1 VARTLRFADKGG
13 AIVPVNKQTA
23 QSAGD
28 LAEFLEEVGRKL
40 PKGRQLAGLGV
51 LAAGL
56 PALLEF
62 TDGDP
67 VGRNA
72 MQAGGRFA
80 GSLGLG
86 AAGAALGQILIPVPG
101 VGAFVGAT
109 LGGILGDQVG
119 AGAMGGLYDAFAG
132 SEGDRRRRESLKD
145 ARNETQIQVERL
157 TEMMPL
163 TQKLADMEAAR
174 KVNMARRNM
183 EIQRDYNFGNTL
195 NTSALMS
202 QQNEANAM
210 AIAMQQLL

>member
-1 VARTLRFADKGG
+1 
-13 AIVPVNKQTA
+13 VNKQTA

-67 VGRNA
+67 IGRNA

-109 LGGILGDQVG
+109 LGGMLGDQVG

-163 TQKLADMEAAR
+163 TKKLADMEAAR
-174 KVNMARRNM
+174 MVNVARRNM

>member
-1 VARTLRFADKGG
+1 
-13 AIVPVNKQTA
+13 VNKQTA
-23 QSAGD
+23 QTAGD

-67 VGRNA
+67 IGRNA

-109 LGGILGDQVG
+109 LGGMLGDQVG

-163 TQKLADMEAAR
+163 TKKLADMEAAR
-174 KVNMARRNM
+174 MVNVARRNM